1 MRFAD
6 PIGAR
11 RQRMERVLSNDPNY
25 DDDPD
30 SDPFKELRKKMKF
43 EKEKLRKF
51 KIEMSKRKNEMLRDL
66 SE

>member
-1 MRFAD
+1 
-6 PIGAR
+6 
-11 RQRMERVLSNDPNY
+11 MERVLSSDPNY